1 MPGITSDYSANLLLN
16 VMLGSSG
23 VTLYLAIMVTPPADD
38 GTGGTEVTLGSYA
51 RVAFV
56 SNVGTWPNAASR
68 QKKNAT
74 TFTFP
79 APTAD
84 WGTDCWGLGMYDAA
98 VAGNPVFFF
107 KAGVPFTIL
116 NGDPA
121 PVIAIDSMTIRM
133 VNTP

>member
-1 MPGITSDYSANLLLN
+1 MPGITSDYSANLL
-16 VMLGSSG
+16 VDIMLGTSA
-23 VTLYLAIMVTPPADD
+23 VTLYLAMMVTAPADD
-38 GTGGTEVTLGSYA
+38 GTGGTEVAGGSYA
-51 RVAFV
+51 RVSFV
-56 SNVGTWPNAASR
+56 SNAGVWPAAASR

-84 WGTDCWGLGMYDAA
+84 WGTDMWGLGIYDAA
-98 VAGNPVFFF
+98 AAGNPVFFF
-107 KAGVPFTIL
+107 KAGVPFTVL